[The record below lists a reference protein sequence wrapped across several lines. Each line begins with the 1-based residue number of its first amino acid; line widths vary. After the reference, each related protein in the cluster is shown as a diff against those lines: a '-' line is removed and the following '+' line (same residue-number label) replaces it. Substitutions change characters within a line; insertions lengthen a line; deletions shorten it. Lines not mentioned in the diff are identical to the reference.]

1 MRIAH
6 LLLYSMNISL
16 RQDLVHTSTHKYA
29 LQHVRLSNGSNVA
42 YIDEGSGDHTIVFV
56 HGLATYGRSWRYQ
69 IDELKNHYRCIAIDL
84 PGNGY
89 SDRGKHDY
97 SMHFFAGCVYD
108 FMQQLKLQN
117 VILAGHSMGGQVVMR
132 LLQEVP
138 DATSKLIL
146 CAPAGFETF
155 SPMESSMYK
164 STITMLDMFSTE
176 ENSLRQSI
184 RTSFFQYPKQIDEMV
199 EELIQ
204 IMRSHSVRN
213 YRHMIDACV
222 NGMLDEPV
230 YDKLHLIKQ
239 PTLVLYGER
248 DALIPNRWIHPVT
261 TKHIAEEGV
270 KQLQN
275 AQLEMIPQCGHFLQ
289 LEKPHLVNAAIKK
302 FVG

>member
-1 MRIAH
+1 MRTFCYIER
-6 LLLYSMNISL
+6 YL
-16 RQDLVHTSTHKYA
+16 RQELIHTSKHPYA
-29 LQHVRLSNGSNVA
+29 LHHVKLSNGSNIA
-42 YIDEGSGDHTIVFV
+42 YIDEGSGGQTILFV
-56 HGLATYGRSWRYQ
+56 HGLATYGRSWQYQ
-69 IDELKNHYRCIAIDL
+69 IDELKKHYRCIAIDL

-89 SDRGKHDY
+89 SDRGRHDY
-97 SMHFFAGCVYD
+97 SIHFFAGCVYD

-117 VILAGHSMGGQVVMR
+117 VILAGHSMGGQVVMH
-132 LLQEVP
+132 LLQNMP
-138 DATSKLIL
+138 QAATKLIL

-164 STITMLDMFSTE
+164 STISMLDMFSTE

-184 RTSFFQYPKQIDEMV
+184 RTSFFKYPQHIDEMV
-199 EELIQ
+199 EELIH

-213 YRHMIDACV
+213 YRQMIDACV

-230 YDKLHLIKQ
+230 FDKLHQITQ

-261 TKHIAEEGV
+261 TAHIAEDGV
-270 KQLQN
+270 MQMPN
-275 AQLEMIPQCGHFLQ
+275 AQLDMIPQCGHFLQ
-289 LEKPHLVNAAIKK
+289 LEKPHLVNAAIRN